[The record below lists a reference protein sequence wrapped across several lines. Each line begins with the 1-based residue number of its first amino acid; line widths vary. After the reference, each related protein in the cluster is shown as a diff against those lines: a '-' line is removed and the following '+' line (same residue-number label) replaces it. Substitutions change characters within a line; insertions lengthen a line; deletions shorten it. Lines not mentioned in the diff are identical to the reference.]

1 MVIGFNGENACI
13 SMGKEIRMK
22 TFNSHEYIRHRAG
35 SLKPAM
41 RYDGSQDFN
50 TWQKS
55 AREKLEELLGLPL
68 ERCQDDYTIVSE
80 KQCEGY
86 KHLEFTFQSEPG
98 YYVSCDMLIPD
109 GIHKPLPTA
118 ICLQGHSTGKH
129 ISVGVARFEND
140 DNSIAG
146 GRDFAVRAVKE
157 GFCAIAM
164 EQRYMGT
171 AGQDEKGAPACISRN
186 EGMAS
191 LLLGRCAIG
200 ERVWDVK
207 RLIDVMEKHLTR
219 YVDLDRIICIGNSGG
234 GTATFYASC
243 MDERIYLSMP
253 SCAVCTYEDSIM
265 AMYHCPCN
273 FVPGIRKYFDMGD
286 LGGLI
291 AARRL
296 VVVCGKED
304 PIFPLHG
311 VEKSFELIQNT
322 YRQLGKEELCH
333 LVKGDGG
340 HQFYPDDAWPVV
352 HKLLQ

>member
-1 MVIGFNGENACI
+1 MTYTIYSSDREDA
-13 SMGKEIRMK
+13 GKEITMK
-22 TFNSHEYIRHRAG
+22 TFQSHEHIRNQV
-35 SLKPAM
+35 SQLTPAM
-41 RYDGSQDFN
+41 RYDNSQSFRA
-50 TWQKS
+50 WQKS
-55 AREKLEELLGLPL
+55 ARAKLEELLGLPL
-68 ERCQDDYTIVSE
+68 QRCEDDFAIISE
-80 KQCEGY
+80 NQCEGY

-109 GIHKPLPTA
+109 GIQAPLPTA

-129 ISVGVARFEND
+129 ISVGKAKFEGD
-140 DNSIAG
+140 AASIAG

-157 GFCAIAM
+157 GCCAITL

-171 AGQDEKGAPACISRN
+171 AGQNEKGSPACISRN
-186 EGMAS
+186 EGMAA
-191 LLLGRCAIG
+191 LLIGRTAIG
-200 ERVWDVK
+200 ERVWDIQ
-207 RLIDVMEKHLTR
+207 RLIDVMEKHLAQ
-219 YVDLDRIICIGNSGG
+219 YVDVEKIICMGNSGG

-253 SCAVCTYEDSIM
+253 SCSVCTYEDSIM

-273 FVPGIRKYFDMGD
+273 FIPGIRKYFDMGD

-291 AARRL
+291 ADRRL
-296 VVVCGKED
+296 VVVCGDQD

-311 VEKSFELIQNT
+311 VKASFELIRNA
-322 YRQLGKEELCH
+322 YRKLGRESLCQLVVGK
-333 LVKGDGG
+333 GG